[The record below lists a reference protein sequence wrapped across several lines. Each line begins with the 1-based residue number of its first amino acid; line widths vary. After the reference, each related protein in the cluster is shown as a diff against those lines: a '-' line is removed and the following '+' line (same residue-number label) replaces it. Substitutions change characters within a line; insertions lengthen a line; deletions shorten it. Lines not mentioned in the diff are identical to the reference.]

1 MSAIGFSTG
10 EAAIRRLELPT
21 RRRRWVLLMTA
32 SLLGGLV
39 ALAVPQEH
47 GTLGHVLLIIF
58 LAVLAG
64 VSSLWSP

>member
-1 MSAIGFSTG
+1 VSGIGFSTG
-10 EAAIRRLELPT
+10 EAAIPRLELPT

-39 ALAVPQEH
+39 AFAVPQEH
-47 GTLGHVLLIIF
+47 GTLGQILLIVL